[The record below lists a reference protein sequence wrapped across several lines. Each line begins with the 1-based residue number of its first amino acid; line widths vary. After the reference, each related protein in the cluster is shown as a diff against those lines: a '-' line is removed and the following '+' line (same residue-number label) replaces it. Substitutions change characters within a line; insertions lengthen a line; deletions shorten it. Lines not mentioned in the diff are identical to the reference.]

1 MPVIHPF
8 RATHYNVDKIGDLS
22 QVVTQPYDK
31 IDGKLQETYYQRH
44 PANIVRIIKGKEFPT
59 DAPQDNVYSRAAE
72 TFRTMLASETMTRRK
87 VPALYPYHQTYTW
100 IDGTKK
106 TRKGFVAMVQ
116 VEDFSSGKIRPHE
129 RTLAGPKADR
139 LNLLRATRAHFGQIF
154 MIYDDPKRAVEAAL
168 APAVAGK
175 PILEAKDDDGHLHR
189 VWEASDSAA
198 IQKVAAAVKDADTFI
213 ADGHHRYETALNF
226 RNECRAAGL
235 KPAPG
240 AGAETFENVMVTL
253 INLADEGLSL
263 FPTHRVVHSVA
274 DWNAER
280 LLSELRKRFAVE
292 AVTDLAALQ
301 KRMEREQKDHVF
313 GLTAAGDRNL
323 YLLKLLPSVD
333 LDAAIKADHTTA
345 WKRLDVA
352 ILHELILEPLLGIDA
367 ASMEKERNLHYIRHA
382 SEALKMAREGTHGAQ
397 AAFLVNPTRV
407 SEVQAV
413 AGAGDRMPQKST
425 DFYPKLLTGL
435 VACRLEIT

>member
-8 RATHYNVDKIGDLS
+8 RATHYNTAKIGDLS

-31 IDGKLQETYYQRH
+31 IDAKLQETYYQRH
-44 PANIVRIIKGKEFPT
+44 PANIARIIKGKEFPT
-59 DAPQDNVYSRAAE
+59 DAPQDNVYSRAAD
-72 TFRTMLASETMTRRK
+72 TFRTLLAGETMVRRK
-87 VPALYPYHQTYTW
+87 TPALYPYHQTYTW

-154 MIYDDPKRAVEAAL
+154 MIYDDPGRSVDAAF
-168 APAVAGK
+168 ASFVSGK
-175 PILEAKDDDGHLHR
+175 PILEAKDDDAHLHQ
-189 VWEASDSAA
+189 VWEVTDEAA
-198 IQKVAAAVKDADTFI
+198 VKKVAAAVRDADTFI

-226 RNECRAAGL
+226 RNEMRAAGAKCL
-235 KPAPG
+235 PG
-240 AGAETFENVMVTL
+240 AGAETFDNVMVTL

-274 DWNAER
+274 GFDAAR
-280 LLSELRKRFAVE
+280 LTAGLKKHFAIEPVADLDTLRK
-292 AVTDLAALQ
+292 
-301 KRMEREQKDHVF
+301 KMEREAASHVF
-313 GLTAAGDRNL
+313 GLALSGDKPL
-323 YLLKLLPSVD
+323 HALTLLPSVD
-333 LDAAIKADHTTA
+333 LDAAIRAEHCPA

-352 ILHELILEPLLGIDA
+352 ILHELILEPLLAIDA
-367 ASMEKERNLHYIRHA
+367 ASMEKEKNLHYIRHA
-382 SEALKMAREGTHGAQ
+382 ADAVKMAREGSGGTQ

-407 SEVQAV
+407 AEVQAV
-413 AGAGDRMPQKST
+413 AGTGDRMPQKST

-435 VACRLEIT
+435 LACRLEIA